1 MKIKFFFISL
11 ILMLNSC
18 GFSPMYSSTSETNF
32 YLKEI
37 NLKGDDFI
45 IKEIKNN
52 LNNFSQDNSDK
63 NIIINGKITYLKSS
77 QTKNL
82 AGDTTQYKLKA
93 LSEFKVKT
101 SNNEV
106 DFNFSENFDMK
117 NFDDEFEEKKYEN
130 SIKENFARS
139 ISNRILLQ
147 ISRLK

>member
-1 MKIKFFFISL
+1 MKFKFFFVSL
-11 ILMLNSC
+11 ILFLNSC
-18 GFSPMYSSTSETNF
+18 GYSPMYSSTNKTNF

-45 IKEIKNN
+45 IKEMTNN
-52 LNNFSQDNSDK
+52 LNNFSQSNSEK
-63 NIIINGKITYLKSS
+63 NIIINGKISYLKSS

-82 AGDTTQYKLKA
+82 AGDTTQYRLKVISD
-93 LSEFKVKT
+93 LNIKT
-101 SNNEV
+101 SKEEIN
-106 DFNFSENFDMK
+106 FNFSENFDMK

-147 ISRLK
+147 ISRLE

>member
-1 MKIKFFFISL
+1 
-11 ILMLNSC
+11 
-18 GFSPMYSSTSETNF
+18 MYSSTSKTNF

-37 NLKGDDFI
+37 SLKGDDFI
-45 IKEIKNN
+45 IKAITNN
-52 LNNFSQDNSDK
+52 LNNFSQNNSDK
-63 NIIINGKITYLKSS
+63 NIVIDGKITYSKSS
-77 QTKNL
+77 QAKNL

-101 SNNEV
+101 SNNEI